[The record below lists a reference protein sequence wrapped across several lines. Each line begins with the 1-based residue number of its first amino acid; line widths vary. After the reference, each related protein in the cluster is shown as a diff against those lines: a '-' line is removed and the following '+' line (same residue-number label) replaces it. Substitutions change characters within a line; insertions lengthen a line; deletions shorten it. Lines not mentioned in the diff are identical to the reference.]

1 MKVRVTQKND
11 RKTLWVV
18 IGERERI
25 IDAVEGENADY
36 MLQCAYDNFVFGWNL
51 ACINHGND
59 VSGLEYNL
67 ETQLK
72 NQALDK

>member
-1 MKVRVTQKND
+1 MKVKVTQKD
-11 RKTLWVV
+11 DIKTLWVV

-25 IDAVEGENADY
+25 IDAAEGENADY
-36 MLQCAYDNFVFGWNL
+36 MLQCAYENFVFGWNL